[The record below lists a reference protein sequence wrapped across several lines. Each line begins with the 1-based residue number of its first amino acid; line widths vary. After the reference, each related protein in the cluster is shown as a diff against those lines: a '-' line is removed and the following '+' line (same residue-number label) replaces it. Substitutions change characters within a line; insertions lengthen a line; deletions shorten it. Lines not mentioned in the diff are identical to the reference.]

1 MTIDSIQKGEKEEE
15 DCLSW
20 LLIIPNLPFVFD
32 DEKGEKEEEEDCL
45 SWLLI
50 IPNLPFVFDDDCS

>member
-1 MTIDSIQKGEKEEE
+1 MSIDSIQKGEKEEE

-32 DEKGEKEEEEDCL
+32 D
-45 SWLLI
+45 
-50 IPNLPFVFDDDCS
+50 DCS